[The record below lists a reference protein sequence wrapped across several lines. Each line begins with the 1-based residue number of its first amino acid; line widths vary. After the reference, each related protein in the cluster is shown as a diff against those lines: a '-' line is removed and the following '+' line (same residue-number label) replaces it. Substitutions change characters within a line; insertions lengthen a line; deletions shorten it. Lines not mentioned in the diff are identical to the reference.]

1 MCRPIVY
8 KHCTCVKN
16 KYEKG
21 KPTFAWVTYAG
32 LICNDILNSKR
43 ANTLPSVTHSAIFL
57 NSYYISQ
64 ARQGF
69 ICSLK
74 RSVEIYHF
82 DTKFILICIFIECK
96 TTIGSNNTS
105 DNWNTAKNVIRFW
118 SFKQFSYNLDIF
130 NWLRKSERDAFG
142 VATAA
147 YKGKFINVSSKILIQ
162 YNLI

>member
-82 DTKFILICIFIECK
+82 HTILILICIFIECK
-96 TTIGSNNTS
+96 ATLGSNKHLAISILQN
-105 DNWNTAKNVIRFW
+105 NVIRFW
-118 SFKQFSYNLDIF
+118 SFEQYSYNLDIF

-147 YKGKFINVSSKILIQ
+147 YKGKFINVSSKVLIQ